1 VTRLIFRG
9 QQAECCCLHEVGRA
23 ICSWNGLD
31 DIFNYDQKDEGYVGP
46 EYPWEPGY
54 VSEERVT
61 ALDDGVW
68 QPDRTEA
75 R

>member
-1 VTRLIFRG
+1 M
-9 QQAECCCLHEVGRA
+9 QCCCTHEVGRA

-61 ALDDGVW
+61 ALDDGV
-68 QPDRTEA
+68 
-75 R
+75 